1 MKQADSSPLRF
12 AIYSGDENQDGFVN
26 LTDVV
31 NVYNNA
37 TTFINGYVASDM
49 NGDNL
54 TDLSDIVITSNNA
67 GAFVGKV
74 TP

>member
-1 MKQADSSPLRF
+1 MKQIDTLPLRF
-12 AIYSGDENQDGFVN
+12 GIYSGDQNQDGSVN

-37 TTFINGYVASDM
+37 NTFVNGYVASDM
-49 NGDNL
+49 NGDNI
-54 TDLSDIVITSNNA
+54 TDLSDLVITSNNA
-67 GAFVGKV
+67 SAFVAKV